1 MFKNPCLIVDAYKL
15 GHYFMMPKGV
25 SFVYSGW
32 TARSNKYMPNSDATV
47 VFGTQ
52 YFIKEYL
59 VDFFNK
65 EFFNGDIDFIQKDF
79 EKKVKN
85 QFNPA
90 YADFSRF
97 RALYDLG
104 YLPIEVL
111 GLPEGTKCP
120 IRVPDHVIFN
130 THPDFAWL
138 PQYLEDMWSCH
149 NWMPTT
155 CATIAYDRRQI
166 LQKFVDLTCDD
177 TSITPNLA
185 GDFSLRG
192 TGHEEVAYINGA
204 GHLLSFNK
212 TATIDANGLLEQ
224 FYGADLEND
233 IVGQGTPSLEHS
245 VVCESIACYVKIL
258 QDGGEYKGI
267 KLADYPDVDIKLV
280 AEMCYIKYLLT
291 EVQPTGALSYVSDTY
306 DYWGVLTWILPRL
319 KDVIM
324 NRDGVFI
331 VRPDSGD
338 PTGIVCGY
346 KVYTDKK
353 QALSDYFDG
362 FDIVRRGC
370 FLDESTGKYNKFELI
385 KDSLILS
392 SKELMQCEVDG
403 SIKTLANIFGY
414 TVNNKGFKVL
424 EKHIRLIYGD
434 AINRERTEEIPAGL
448 MDNGYSV
455 ENMVFGIGSFSYQ
468 LISRDSLGY
477 AIKAIDC
484 VINGGELPLFK
495 DPKTDDGTKKS
506 QRGCVAVYRDA
517 NGAITYKDG
526 LTFDESM
533 AFEGNLLRPVFKD
546 SKAYN
551 FQTLNEIRELLHNP
565 SV

>member
-1 MFKNPCLIVDAYKL
+1 MWKNPCLIVDAYKL

-32 TARSNKYMPNSDATV
+32 TARSNRYMPNSDATV
-47 VFGTQ
+47 VFGAQ
-52 YFIKEYL
+52 YFVKEYL
-59 VDFFNK
+59 LDFFNK
-65 EFFNGDIDFIQKDF
+65 EFFQGDIDFIQKDF
-79 EKKVKN
+79 EKKVTK

-104 YLPIEVL
+104 YLPIEVM
-111 GLPEGTKCP
+111 GLPEGTLCP

-138 PQYLEDMWSCH
+138 PQYLEDLWSCH
-149 NWMPTT
+149 NWMPST

-166 LQKFVDLTCDD
+166 LQKFVDLTCDN

-212 TATIDANGLLEQ
+212 TATIDTNGLLEQ
-224 FYGADLEND
+224 YYGADIEND

-245 VVCESIACYVKIL
+245 VVCESIASYVKLL
-258 QDGGEYKGI
+258 QERGEYKGI
-267 KLADYPDVDIKLV
+267 RLADYPDVDIKLV

-291 EVQPTGALSYVSDTY
+291 EVQPKGVLSYVADTY
-306 DYWGVLTWILPRL
+306 DYWGVLTWILPKI
-319 KDVIM
+319 KDDIV
-324 NRDGVFI
+324 NRDGVFV

-338 PTGIVCGY
+338 PTAIVCGY
-346 KVYTDKK
+346 KIYTDLNT
-353 QALSDYFDG
+353 ALLDFENGLDL
-362 FDIVRRGC
+362 VRRGC
-370 FLDESTGKYNKFELI
+370 LYDANTGKFQRFESDGKGLG
-385 KDSLILS
+385 LAA
-392 SKELMQCEVDG
+392 KELMQCEVDG
-403 SIKTLANIFGY
+403 SIKVLADTFGY
-414 TVNNKGFKVL
+414 TSNNKGFKVL

-434 AINRERTEEIPAGL
+434 AINRERTVEIPSAL
-448 MDNGYSV
+448 MDNGFSV
-455 ENMVFGIGSFSYQ
+455 ENMTFGIGSYSYQ

-484 VINGGELPLFK
+484 IIDGEELPLFK

-506 QRGCVAVYRDA
+506 HRGCVAVYRDDK
-517 NGAITYKDG
+517 GEITVKDG
-526 LTFDESM
+526 LTFQEAKD
-533 AFEGNLLRPVFKD
+533 FEGNLLRTIFKD
-546 SKAYN
+546 SKVYN
-551 FQTLNEIRELLHNP
+551 FQTLNEIRQRLHG
-565 SV
+565 S